1 LQFQALINVNQQ
13 AIKDAEAL
21 LCSISD
27 SQYKAVV
34 APFTASL
41 GKHLRH
47 ITDHYH
53 QFFAGM
59 DTAAVDYDARNR
71 DTLSES
77 ERSAMILNLR
87 QVQQKLKQL
96 GESDEIPTTIEL
108 IQSVDTQGAAPSVTS
123 NVERELVFLQSHA
136 THHFVI
142 IAAILKLQGI
152 TVDDSFGVA
161 PSTLKYEQ
169 QQCAH

>member
-1 LQFQALINVNQQ
+1 MQFQALINVNQWTL
-13 AIKDAEAL
+13 KDAEAL
-21 LCSISD
+21 LCGLTD

-34 APFTASL
+34 SPFTASL

-53 QFFAGM
+53 QFFAGLE
-59 DTAAVDYDARNR
+59 TGKIDYDARDRNYV
-71 DTLSES
+71 SES

-87 QVQQKLKQL
+87 QIQLNLGKL
-96 GESDEIPTTIEL
+96 SSTSAATTDIQL
-108 IQSVDTQGAAPSVTS
+108 IQSVDTESVPPVVAS
-123 NVERELVFLQSHA
+123 SVERELVFLQSHA

-152 TVDDSFGVA
+152 PVADSFGVA